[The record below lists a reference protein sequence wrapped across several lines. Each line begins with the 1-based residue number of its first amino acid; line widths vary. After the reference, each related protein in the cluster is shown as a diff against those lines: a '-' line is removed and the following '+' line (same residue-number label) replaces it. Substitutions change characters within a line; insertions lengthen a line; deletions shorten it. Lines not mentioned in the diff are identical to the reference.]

1 MITHATVLSKFLD
14 NIRSPS
20 VVYNTE
26 EEDQFTE
33 GGVGFTNVVQNN
45 MEIFDSKPTSKPYA
59 NEDRISGLSRF
70 TLALH
75 L

>member
-26 EEDQFTE
+26 EEDYFTR
-33 GGVGFTNVVQNN
+33 GGMGTTTLVQHKT
-45 MEIFDSKPTSKPYA
+45 EISESKPTSKPSDNKVRA
-59 NEDRISGLSRF
+59 VRIEEVDF
-70 TLALH
+70 CT
-75 L
+75 